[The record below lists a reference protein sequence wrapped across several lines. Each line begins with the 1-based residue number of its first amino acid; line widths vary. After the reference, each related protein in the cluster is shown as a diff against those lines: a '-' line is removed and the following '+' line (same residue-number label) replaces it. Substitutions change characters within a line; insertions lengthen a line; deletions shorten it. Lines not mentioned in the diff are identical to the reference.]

1 MLTSYFYPSLKK
13 KIYEVKLSTNS
24 FPTAVVYW
32 FAQGIEV
39 GELLKNQFPVYSR
52 RNIQV
57 KKCMHQPTRVLMDG
71 RFL

>member
-39 GELLKNQFPVYSR
+39 GELLKNQFPVY
-52 RNIQV
+52 
-57 KKCMHQPTRVLMDG
+57 
-71 RFL
+71 RFQE